1 VSHLGPVLSA
11 LLDGELTPTESAEA
25 DAHLLSCP
33 DCQAELVATRRAR
46 DLVRQLPL
54 LDWVH
59 PIAARRSRLP
69 VAALAAVAAVAL
81 VGVVAWPPT
90 HSATSPLTRFVNA
103 RTVAA
108 VTAGSVA
115 TIPPAAVNPPFQA
128 PDSLPGGYRRVGMY
142 RQHGDLGA
150 QYSNGTSSLVVFE
163 QSAQMDRDALPPGG
177 QLVSLKGWVGV
188 SYAWDGGQAVTWQR
202 GGTTY
207 TVVGDGPPS
216 DVVAAAGSVPGPRSL
231 STMQRARRACRG
243 VVEALSGLW

>member
-1 VSHLGPVLSA
+1 MSHLGALISA
-11 LLDGELTPTESAEA
+11 LLDGELTPVEGAEA

-33 DCQAELVATRRAR
+33 ECRAELAATRRAR
-46 DLVRQLPL
+46 QLLRELPM

-59 PIAARRSRLP
+59 PVATRRSRRP
-69 VAALAAVAAVAL
+69 VAALAAVAAVAI
-81 VGVVAWPPT
+81 VGVVAWPPA
-90 HSATSPLTRFVNA
+90 HSATPPLTQFVNA
-103 RTVAA
+103 RTVSA

-128 PDSLPGGYRRVGMY
+128 PASLPGGYQRVGMY

-150 QYSNGTSSLVVFE
+150 MYSNGTASLVVFE
-163 QSAQMDRDALPPGG
+163 QSAHLDRDAMPPGG

-188 SYAWDGGQAVTWQR
+188 SYAWDGGQSVTWER

-207 TVVGDGPPS
+207 TVMGDGPAA
-216 DVVAAAGSVPGPRSL
+216 DVVAVAGSMPGPRSL